1 MLVNALTHMTEDR
14 EGYGH
19 AHGTS
24 PEGASA
30 TGACGGR
37 NPLLAPVAG
46 AQFQSLS
53 DLQAD
58 LAELAHEVVLG
69 VQASSGVDDQVVS
82 SRLEGRFGCL
92 IGHRGRVGKRVLH
105 LGCGWPPSLLHQA
118 MAPVASHLD
127 GVDIDAPATTRE
139 NIWRVDLDAHPEL
152 VPVRDYDVIIAG
164 EILEH
169 LGNPGNLL
177 CTLRRLFPTTLLVV
191 SVPNAL
197 GAAALAWAQRGYE
210 NVHAQHTAWFSWHT
224 AKELLERCGYRIL
237 NFAWYEG
244 QPITA
249 EGLVFIAEPAGG

>member
-58 LAELAHEVVLG
+58 LAELAHLRVDNAYRAKQLHKIPEAPVV
-69 VQASSGVDDQVVS
+69 D
-82 SRLEGRFGCL
+82 
-92 IGHRGRVGKRVLH
+92 RGLVITEACRGKRVLH